1 MYHYTKI
8 RGYKVT
14 SIHLASRTNVV
25 RFLPNEVYLLEPVL
39 EALSTPNLQ
48 WQTTYVLLLWLS
60 LICLAPFDLASIES
74 SNGRESLVT
83 RLLVT
88 AKRGLGSGGK
98 ERDACAILCARIL
111 SRGDVWRVE
120 LQPFMTWAI
129 KVFSSPEDNIL
140 LVYPENFYLTKK
152 TGLLST
158 ISNILTHSERQVGQ
172 SIISEAMEILRLTES
187 DKIQSS
193 ALARKLRVKIMQK
206 VGIIEIGRSNLD
218 IEVPESLENVLDF
231 LLSSISDKVT
241 PHHMFTDEGYNC
253 TIHRSKSSLPNRVI
267 SPFILFKR
275 NNINSLRENGRRIN
289 QRC

>member
-14 SIHLASRTNVV
+14 STDLGSRTNVV
-25 RFLPNEVYLLEPVL
+25 RFLPNEVYLLELVL
-39 EALSTPNLQ
+39 EALSFSNLQ

-60 LICLAPFDLASIES
+60 LICLAPFDLATIES
-74 SNGRESLVT
+74 SNGRGSLVT
-83 RLLVT
+83 RLLDM

-98 ERDACAILCARIL
+98 GRDACAILCARVL

-120 LQPFMTWAI
+120 LQPFMVWTI
-129 KVFSSPEDNIL
+129 EVFSSPEDNIL
-140 LVYPENFYLTKK
+140 LVHSEDFYLTKK

-206 VGIIEIGRSNLD
+206 VAVIEIARSNIN
-218 IEVPESLENVLDF
+218 IEVPESLENVVDF
-231 LLSSISDKVT
+231 LLSSISDKVI
-241 PHHMFTDEGYNC
+241 PLHIFTDEGYNC
-253 TIHRSKSSLPNRVI
+253 TIHSSESGLPNCVI
-267 SPFILFKR
+267 SSFIFLER
-275 NNINSLRENGRRIN
+275 NNINPLREIRRGIN